1 MGFPLS
7 PQLVRSAAPD
17 VNVAIIAP
25 GGVGG
30 MSPSVSHPTPIS
42 MAAIFST
49 ARAFGSGFQVGEGAN
64 CIGMID
70 VQDLARMYRI
80 LLDDAV
86 ATLEGNDNINNDD
99 DNTPPPPPFP
109 LWGPRAYYFG
119 AAEDSVSWAT
129 LQATLAPL
137 LARHGVVGRADVASA
152 TVADIAR
159 RAIAGDAYDPDAPP
173 PPADSWAMHIAYGFG
188 ANLRVRASRMRRLG
202 WRPRRVPVLAGWADV
217 VPRYLRLEKA
227 RQAAE
232 AAAST

>member
-1 MGFPLS
+1 MGFSPFH

-49 ARAFGSGFQVGEGAN
+49 ARAFGSGFQVSEGAN

-70 VQDLARMYRI
+70 ARDLARMYRI

-86 ATLEGNDNINNDD
+86 ATLEGKD
-99 DNTPPPPPFP
+99 TSSSPPPFA

-137 LARHGVVGRADVASA
+137 LQQHGVVGRADVASA
-152 TVADIAR
+152 SVADIAR

-202 WRPRRVPVLAGWADV
+202 WVPRHVPVAAGYDV
-217 VPRYLRLEKA
+217 VVPHYIRLEKA
-227 RQAAE
+227 QQAAE
-232 AAAST
+232 AAAVAAS